1 MEQQKEEGLAS
12 LLAKAPELRG
22 NVEIWRAYCALEQE
36 YRAQLDAIHHGFVH
50 GGVTKVLWWCWLQG
64 LPAAPDL
71 CKVCLESLVR
81 HMPEDWQIFIVTEE
95 NYHRFIT
102 LPEFIEQKY
111 QQGRISKA
119 HFTDILRTELLV
131 RHGGVWVDATVYCSR
146 DAGAFLTSYPL
157 FLYSQMARGC
167 PGIPASNWLISSIP
181 HHPILE
187 TVRDLL
193 YIFWK
198 KKDVTPNYFFYHFFL
213 NMTIGKYPELW
224 HLVPR
229 YSNIPP
235 HLLQWEM
242 LEPYNE
248 RRMQQLLDMAS
259 FHKLT
264 YRIPAGIPQEQLQ
277 ASFLG
282 KLLQRKRVWQLE
294 G

>member
-1 MEQQKEEGLAS
+1 MGPQKEENLAS
-12 LLAKAPELRG
+12 LLAKALELRG
-22 NVEIWRAYCALEQE
+22 NVDIWRAYCALEQE
-36 YRAQLDAIHHGFVH
+36 YHAQLGAIHHEFVH
-50 GGVTKVLWWCWLQG
+50 GGAKVLWWCWLQG

-81 HMPEDWQIFIVTEE
+81 HMPEDWQIYVVTEE
-95 NYHRFIT
+95 NYRRFIT
-102 LPEFIEQKY
+102 LPEVIEKKY
-111 QQGRISKA
+111 RQGKISKA

-146 DAGAFLTSYPL
+146 DAGTFLASYPL
-157 FLYSQMARGC
+157 FLYSQIARGC

-193 YIFWK
+193 HIFWQE
-198 KKDVTPNYFFYHFFL
+198 KDAAPNYFFYHFFL
-213 NMTIGKYPELW
+213 NMAIGKYPELW

-229 YSNIPP
+229 YSNIPS

-248 RRMQQLLDMAS
+248 QRMQQLLAMAS

-264 YRIPAGIPQEQLQ
+264 YRIPASIPQEQLQ